1 MCIHDTPPSYCTE
14 ACGHLHDTRTLEEIF
29 SSLRQ
34 LPPLPQVLLHD
45 IGHPA
50 ALQGFVTANAD
61 MLTQIETQVRN
72 IHSDLNVLST
82 SMNQVQVPPMQGI
95 EEVQGESEAKC
106 DVLDSA
112 TLLQELSHGQEFKYA
127 LKLYSDFRSPMYKN
141 RPFK

>member
-29 SSLRQ
+29 GSLRQ
-34 LPPLPQVLLHD
+34 LPPLPQTLLHD

-61 MLTQIETQVRN
+61 MLAQIETQVRS
-72 IHSDLNVLST
+72 IRSDLNVLST

-95 EEVQGESEAKC
+95 EEIQGESEPKC

-112 TLLQELSHGQEFKYA
+112 ALQQELAHGQEFNYA